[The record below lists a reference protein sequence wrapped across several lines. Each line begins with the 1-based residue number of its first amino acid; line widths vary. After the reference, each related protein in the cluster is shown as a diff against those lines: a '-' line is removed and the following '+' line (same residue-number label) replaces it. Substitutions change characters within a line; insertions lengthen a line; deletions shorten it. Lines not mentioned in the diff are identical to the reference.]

1 MRPPT
6 RHDVARLIV
15 ERDALFAPLVDR
27 VGPPPARRPVQ
38 VAERFPALARTIT
51 FQLLAT
57 KAASTIH
64 GRVIE
69 ACAFEIT
76 PSSVLRAGH
85 DRLRAVGLSNAKAA
99 AMIALATATR
109 SGQINLDLH
118 GRMPDGDVA
127 AEITAIR
134 GLGPWSAQMYLM
146 NALGRRDVWPVGDY
160 GVRAGWSRLHGLDE
174 TIDERTLRAAG
185 DAFAGHRS
193 ALAWYCWRAL
203 ESS

>member
-15 ERDALFAPLVDR
+15 ERDALFAPLVER

-127 AEITAIR
+127 DEITAIR

-160 GVRAGWSRLHGLDE
+160 GVRAGWSRLHGLHE

-193 ALAWYCWRAL
+193 ALAWYCWR
-203 ESS
+203 